1 MKRAYRLVLLG
12 MVICGWSIGCATA
25 PATLGERQALIDHS
39 NASLKQMRAA
49 DPSLDRFLSRA
60 WGYAIFPSVG
70 KGGFIAGGAY
80 GRGVVYEKGQVLGF
94 SDLTQATVGLQAGG
108 QSFSEL
114 IVFETR
120 TDLNRFTAG
129 KVAFAANISAVAL
142 KTGAADTARY
152 TDGVAVFVQPI
163 GGLMF
168 EAALGGQQFT
178 FVPR

>member
-1 MKRAYRLVLLG
+1 MKRAIGFCALFLFLSWNV
-12 MVICGWSIGCATA
+12 GCATA
-25 PATLGERQALIDHS
+25 PKTSGERQALIDDA
-39 NASLKQMRAA
+39 NVSLKRMRAA
-49 DPSLDRFLSRA
+49 DPSLDRFLGRA
-60 WGYAIFPSVG
+60 WGYALFPGVG

-80 GRGVVYEKGQVLGF
+80 GRGVVFERGQMLGF
-94 SDLTQATVGLQAGG
+94 SDLTQATLGLQAGG

-129 KVAFAANISAVAL
+129 KLSFAANLSAVAL
-142 KTGAADTARY
+142 KSGAAETTRY
-152 TDGVAVFVQPI
+152 NDGVAVFVKPI

-168 EAALGGQQFT
+168 EAAVGGQQFT

>member
-1 MKRAYRLVLLG
+1 MRRAIGLLACILVFNLI
-12 MVICGWSIGCATA
+12 VGCSTA
-25 PATLGERQALIDHS
+25 PKTAGDRQLLIDQS
-39 NASLKQMRAA
+39 GGSLKQMRAA
-49 DPSLDRFLSRA
+49 DPSLDRFLNRA
-60 WGYAIFPSVG
+60 WGYAIFPGVG

-80 GRGVVYEKGQVLGF
+80 GRGVVYERGQVLGF

-129 KVAFAANISAVAL
+129 KLAIAANLSAVAL
-142 KTGAADTARY
+142 KSGAAETARY
-152 TDGVAVFVQPI
+152 NDGVAVFVQPI

-168 EAALGGQQFT
+168 EASVGGQQFT

>member
-1 MKRAYRLVLLG
+1 MAG
-12 MVICGWSIGCATA
+12 GDIASCGARVRVVEDAEPS
-25 PATLGERQALIDHS
+25 
-39 NASLKQMRAA
+39 A
-49 DPSLDRFLSRA
+49 DPSLDRFLNRA
-60 WGYAIFPSVG
+60 WGYVIFPGVG

-80 GRGVVYEKGQVLGF
+80 GRGVVYERGQILGF

-129 KVAFAANISAVAL
+129 KLAIAANLSAVAL
-142 KTGAADTARY
+142 KSGAAETARY
-152 TDGVAVFVQPI
+152 NDGVAVFVQPI

-168 EAALGGQQFT
+168 EASVGGQQFT